1 MAKRKPK
8 ARGGNRSTI
17 FGIIALAGL
26 ILVILGGF
34 GYFKWV
40 ASQRIALDQKTNCP
54 VTGPTTA
61 TAVLLDLTDTISA
74 TTLQDLRNRFEAAID
89 EVPRGGLI
97 AIYGL
102 TVSTGKLDE
111 LYSACNPGDGTDVDP
126 LTSNPRLARERW
138 EDGYRQPL
146 EKLMNG
152 IGGGASAS
160 RSPIMAGIQKIK
172 LTFFDSPENKFLKKN
187 LVIVSDMIEHTDV
200 YSQYQSGFD
209 YSDYE
214 RSPARDMFRTSLADV
229 STKIFYISRAKA
241 PSKSPIILEFWK
253 IWFDNREVPNL
264 EISRL
269 EGLN

>member
-1 MAKRKPK
+1 MAKRK
-8 ARGGNRSTI
+8 RRTRRHNTSTT

-26 ILVILGGF
+26 ILVIVGGF

-40 ASQRIALDQKTNCP
+40 ASQRVALDQKTNCP
-54 VTGPTTA
+54 VTGPVTA

-74 TTLQDLRNRFEAAID
+74 TTLQDLKNRFEAAID
-89 EVPRGGLI
+89 GVPPGGLI

-102 TVSTGKLDE
+102 TMTSGKLDE
-111 LYSACNPGDGTDVDP
+111 LYLACNPGDGTDVDP

-138 EDGYRQPL
+138 EEGYRRPFD
-146 EKLMNG
+146 KLING

-172 LTFFDSPENKFLKKN
+172 LTFFDSPENKLLKKN
-187 LVIVSDMIEHTDV
+187 LVIVSDMIEHTNV
-200 YSQYQSGFD
+200 YSQYQSGLD
-209 YSDYE
+209 YNAYE
-214 RSPARDMFRTSLADV
+214 LSPARDMYRTSLTDIP
-229 STKIFYISRAKA
+229 TKIFYISRAKA
-241 PSKSPIILEFWK
+241 PSKPMDIINFWK
-253 IWFDNREVPNL
+253 LWFDNNKVPNL